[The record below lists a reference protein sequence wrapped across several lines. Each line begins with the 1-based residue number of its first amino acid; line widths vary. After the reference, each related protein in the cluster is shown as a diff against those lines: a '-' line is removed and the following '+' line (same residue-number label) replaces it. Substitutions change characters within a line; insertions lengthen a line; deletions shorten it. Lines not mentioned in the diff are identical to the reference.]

1 VNDQEP
7 FFRQLTTLLERAGIP
22 FMVSG
27 SLASSFHGDPRAT
40 NDFDL
45 VIDPNLDALNRFVDS
60 LPVDWYASKDAAQ
73 AAFKQRSMFNV
84 VDAGSGW
91 KADLIIRKDRPFSLR
106 EFSRGVSGTIL
117 GIKVA
122 VVSPEDSILSKLEWS
137 NESGSD
143 RQYRDALGVAL
154 LNVNTLDRNYLMQ
167 WAKELDIE
175 ELLNRLLRELDAH
188 KSS

>member
-1 VNDQEP
+1 VNEQEP
-7 FFRQLTTLLERAGIP
+7 FFRQLTMLLERAGIP

-45 VIDPNLDALNRFVDS
+45 VIDPHLDSLNRFVES
-60 LPVDWYASKDAAQ
+60 LPADWYASKEAAQ
-73 AAFKQRSMFNV
+73 AALRQRSMFNV
-84 VDAGSGW
+84 VDASSGW

-122 VVSPEDSILSKLEWS
+122 VVTPEDSILSKLEWS
-137 NESGSD
+137 KESGSD

-154 LNVNTLDRNYLMQ
+154 LNLDSLDRSYLEQ
-167 WAKELDIE
+167 SAKELNIE
-175 ELLNRLLRELDAH
+175 ESLTRLLQELDLH
-188 KSS
+188 KSP

>member
-1 VNDQEP
+1 VTDQEP
-7 FFRQLTTLLERAGIP
+7 FFRHLTTLLERAGIP
-22 FMVSG
+22 FIISG

-73 AAFKQRSMFNV
+73 TAFKQRSMFNV
-84 VDAGSGW
+84 VNADSGW
-91 KADLIIRKDRPFSLR
+91 KADLIIRKDRPFSLQ
-106 EFSRGVSGTIL
+106 EFSRGVSRTIL
-117 GIKVA
+117 GIRVA
-122 VVSPEDSILSKLEWS
+122 VVTPEDSILSKLEWS
-137 NESGSD
+137 RESGSE
-143 RQYRDALGVAL
+143 RQYHDAIGVAL

-167 WAKELDIE
+167 WAKELNVE
-175 ELLNRLLRELDAH
+175 QLLDRLLRELDTH

>member
-1 VNDQEP
+1 
-7 FFRQLTTLLERAGIP
+7 
-22 FMVSG
+22 MVSG

-91 KADLIIRKDRPFSLR
+91 KADLIIRKDRPFSVR

-117 GIKVA
+117 GIRVS
-122 VVSPEDSILSKLEWS
+122 VVTPEDSILSKLEWS
-137 NESGSD
+137 LESGSE
-143 RQYRDALGVAL
+143 RQYNDALSVAL
-154 LNVNTLDRNYLMQ
+154 LNAGSLDTTYLRQ
-167 WAKELDIE
+167 WARELNAE
-175 ELLNRLLRELDAH
+175 ALLDRLLREVDNS